1 MKITK
6 IKEDITSEIASSFK
20 NSVAIDTEA
29 TGLQIPER
37 DKLSLI
43 QICDEKENV
52 YIIQPNK
59 INYKAPNLVSILEN
73 EKILKI
79 GHFLRFDKNSLEY
92 FLKCK
97 IKNIFDT
104 KIASKI
110 VRTYTDSHGLKN
122 LVFEFCNKNLDNAHS
137 AMADTSAT
145 YEILLAQISK
155 YDEIENNIESL
166 SKFSNVRGECADLAG
181 FIKFNNDGDEILS
194 FGKYRNV
201 TLKKIWQENPGY
213 FSWISNA
220 DFPMFTKRIIKN
232 FVIKMKLE
240 NKFKS

>member
-6 IKEDITSEIASSFK
+6 FKGDITSEIASSLK
-20 NSVAIDTEA
+20 ESVAIDTEA

-43 QICDEKENV
+43 QICDKNGNV
-52 YIIQPNK
+52 FIIQPDK
-59 INYKAPNLVSILEN
+59 KSYKAPNLVSLLEN

-79 GHFLRFDKNSLEY
+79 GHFLRFDKNALEF

-122 LVFEFCNKNLDNAHS
+122 LVQEFCNKSLDKRQGSSDWNKDINDLSDKQLEYAANDVSYLHKIKIELEK
-137 AMADTSAT
+137 MLIREQRMEIFKKCLVFLDTRVELDQSGF
-145 YEILLAQISK
+145 
-155 YDEIENNIESL
+155 
-166 SKFSNVRGECADLAG
+166 KFDIFEH
-181 FIKFNNDGDEILS
+181 
-194 FGKYRNV
+194 
-201 TLKKIWQENPGY
+201 
-213 FSWISNA
+213 
-220 DFPMFTKRIIKN
+220 
-232 FVIKMKLE
+232 
-240 NKFKS
+240 

>member
-20 NSVAIDTEA
+20 NSIAIDTEA

-59 INYKAPNLVSILEN
+59 KTYKAPNLVSVLEN
-73 EKILKI
+73 DKILKI
-79 GHFLRFDKNSLEY
+79 GHFLRFDKSALEF

-97 IKNIFDT
+97 MKNIFDT

-110 VRTYTDSHGLKN
+110 VRTYTDAHGLKN
-122 LVFEFCNKNLDNAHS
+122 LVQEFCNKSLDKRQGSSDWNKDINDLSDKQLEYAANDVIYLHKIKS
-137 AMADTSAT
+137 ELEKMLIREGRIEIFKNCLAFLDTR
-145 YEILLAQISK
+145 
-155 YDEIENNIESL
+155 IELDQNGF
-166 SKFSNVRGECADLAG
+166 KFDIFEH
-181 FIKFNNDGDEILS
+181 
-194 FGKYRNV
+194 
-201 TLKKIWQENPGY
+201 
-213 FSWISNA
+213 
-220 DFPMFTKRIIKN
+220 
-232 FVIKMKLE
+232 
-240 NKFKS
+240 

>member
-6 IKEDITSEIASSFK
+6 IKEDITSEIANSFK
-20 NSVAIDTEA
+20 NSIAIDTEA

-59 INYKAPNLVSILEN
+59 KTYKAPNLVSVLEN

-79 GHFLRFDKNSLEY
+79 GHFLRFDKSALEF

-97 IKNIFDT
+97 LKNIFDT

-110 VRTYTDSHGLKN
+110 VRTYTDAHGLKN
-122 LVFEFCNKNLDNAHS
+122 LVQEFCNKSLDKRQGSSDWNK
-137 AMADTSAT
+137 D
-145 YEILLAQISK
+145 IN
-155 YDEIENNIESL
+155 DL
-166 SKFSNVRGECADLAG
+166 SDKQLEYAA
-181 FIKFNNDGDEILS
+181 NDVIYLH
-194 FGKYRNV
+194 
-201 TLKKIWQENPGY
+201 KI
-213 FSWISNA
+213 
-220 DFPMFTKRIIKN
+220 
-232 FVIKMKLE
+232 KLE
-240 NKFKS
+240 LEKMLIRENRMEIFKSCLTFLNTRVELDQNGFKFDIFEH